1 MRIRQD
7 LTKRVMGIN
16 ERRMTMSLELSKKA
30 AAVKPSST
38 LAITAKA
45 KELKAQGKDV
55 VGFGA
60 GEPDFNTPE
69 NICEAAIKAIKD
81 GFTKYTPASG
91 TNELKAAISKKF
103 KEFNG
108 LDYDTDQI
116 VISNGGKH
124 SLTNIFTALI
134 NPGDEVIIPAPFWLS
149 YPEIVK
155 LAGGVPV
162 IVTTTKEQ
170 NFKLTA
176 EDLAA
181 AVTDKTKALV
191 LNTPNN
197 PTGMLY
203 TEEELRAI
211 AKVAVEKDFYVV
223 ADEMYEML
231 VYGEQKHISIASLGK
246 DIYDRTITCSGLAK
260 SYAMTGWRIGYTGS
274 SKEIAKMMGSVQS
287 HQTSNPNSI
296 AQKAAVEALTGP
308 QDSVEKMHA
317 EFDKRR
323 KYMYKR
329 ICDMDLLDALEPMGA
344 FYVFVDGSAVLG
356 KSYKGTKIESV
367 PQMADILINEYNTAI
382 VPCADFG
389 FPDCFRLSY
398 AISIEQIEKGLDRI
412 EKFIGEL
419 A

>member
-1 MRIRQD
+1 
-7 LTKRVMGIN
+7 
-16 ERRMTMSLELSKKA
+16 MSLELSKKA

-91 TNELKAAISKKF
+91 TNELKAGISKKF

-176 EDLAA
+176 EALAA

-329 ICDMDLLDALEPMGA
+329 ICDMDLLDTLEPMGA

>member
-1 MRIRQD
+1 
-7 LTKRVMGIN
+7 
-16 ERRMTMSLELSKKA
+16 MSLELSKKA

-260 SYAMTGWRIGYTGS
+260 SYAMTGWRIGYAGS

-329 ICDMDLLDALEPMGA
+329 ICDMDLLGALEPMGA

-412 EKFIGEL
+412 ESFIKEL

>member
-1 MRIRQD
+1 
-7 LTKRVMGIN
+7 
-16 ERRMTMSLELSKKA
+16 MSLELSKKA

-329 ICDMDLLDALEPMGA
+329 ICDMDLLDTLEPMGA
-344 FYVFVDGSAVLG
+344 FYVFVDGSVVLG

-412 EKFIGEL
+412 ESFIKEL